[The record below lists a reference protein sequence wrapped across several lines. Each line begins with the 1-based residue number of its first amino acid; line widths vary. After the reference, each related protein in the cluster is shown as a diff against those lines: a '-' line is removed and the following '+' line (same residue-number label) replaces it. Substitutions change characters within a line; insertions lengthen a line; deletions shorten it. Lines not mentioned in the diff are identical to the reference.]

1 MSNPLTKYIAA
12 SALAGALAFGGFT
25 IAGAQDSGSTTTPTT
40 TTEQPSTAPTDQAE
54 HCKDKAGDAGTAADS
69 STTPAPSTS
78 SSTGSSNITNT

>member
-12 SALAGALAFGGFT
+12 SALVGALAFGGFT
-25 IAGAQDSGSTTTPTT
+25 VAGAQDGGSTTTTP

-54 HCKDKAGDAGTAADS
+54 HCKDKAGDAGTATDG